1 MKTKLASKVHCNEV
15 TKYICEN
22 LDEQLNSRKCR
33 AIKKHLQSCPGCSED
48 LADLKRVIVLY
59 RRESVPR
66 ISPAI
71 EKRLFAALKLK
82 L

>member
-1 MKTKLASKVHCNEV
+1 MKTKPASKIHCDEV

-33 AIKKHLQSCPGCSED
+33 AIKKHLETCPKCSKD
-48 LADLKRVIVLY
+48 LAGLKRVIALY
-59 RRESVPR
+59 RKETVPR

-71 EKRLFAALKLK
+71 EKRLFATLNLKL
-82 L
+82 